1 MEIPIDYHIIFMIM
15 VFILFLVSILLLFID
30 TTLEKTVAANI
41 LIVFNIILCMIV
53 SLSFGAIDL
62 YGYDTDGVVVH
73 NVYSDM
79 FPFIYIYWA
88 LGYINIMLLFYCV
101 YHYYK
106 KPWEDYVEERKY
118 YLGNENEW

>member
-41 LIVFNIILCMIV
+41 LIVFNLILCMIV

-88 LGYINIMLLFYCV
+88 LGYINVMLLFYCV
-101 YHYYK
+101 YHYYR
-106 KPWEDYVEERKY
+106 KPWEQYVEERTY
-118 YLGNENEW
+118 YLGNEYE